1 MLPVSYL
8 SVRVFVNKDWRSLL
22 CIDHYGEQFRLRVRD
37 YVITLAVP
45 VFVTA
50 MLCMAAVIL

>member
-1 MLPVSYL
+1 MANNL
-8 SVRVFVNKDWRSLL
+8 
-22 CIDHYGEQFRLRVRD
+22 RLRVRD